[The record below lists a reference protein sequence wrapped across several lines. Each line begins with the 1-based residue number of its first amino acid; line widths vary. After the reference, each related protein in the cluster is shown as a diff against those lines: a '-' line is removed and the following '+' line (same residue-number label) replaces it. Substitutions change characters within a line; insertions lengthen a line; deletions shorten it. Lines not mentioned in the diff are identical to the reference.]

1 LVKNHSVLPHIKV
14 AQSTTDMDWNNVEL
28 RVFST
33 DNTPATGL
41 FTKPG
46 GELQTLSLVTRARG
60 FALREDPQAGKVKWD
75 IKVQTLAR

>member
-1 LVKNHSVLPHIKV
+1 
-14 AQSTTDMDWNNVEL
+14 
-28 RVFST
+28 VFST

-60 FALREDPQAGKVKWD
+60 FGLREDPQAGKVKWD
-75 IKVQTLAR
+75 IKVQPLAR